1 MSGTWSTAR
10 GSMVFESEH
19 AGVVRRHLI
28 QVQPPDP
35 SRPLWLR
42 VRATDPGALPRVR
55 ATIRRITITGVAPR
69 DDVMDPYPARLAAAA
84 GLAVRPPADDA
95 DGLAVWQA
103 ASGDFAGALAGLRG
117 RPWDAGVVAWGLRT
131 SPQGW
136 ARAVLETDATRGLR
150 ALAKVWEGSIA
161 ASAEERAMALDTLA
175 GLERRPIP
183 STPEAREALAMLL
196 QLRVTA
202 LLDNQQPL
210 LAADALASL
219 DRVLAT
225 APHLRSPN
233 DAILPARV
241 ALAMGR
247 PDEAVRLLDQALRAA
262 PSPTLLADKLL
273 VHPGLRDLHR
283 SPGWDRVR
291 AYAFLPP
298 AGSTP

>member
-1 MSGTWSTAR
+1 
-10 GSMVFESEH
+10 
-19 AGVVRRHLI
+19 
-28 QVQPPDP
+28 
-35 SRPLWLR
+35 
-42 VRATDPGALPRVR
+42 
-55 ATIRRITITGVAPR
+55 
-69 DDVMDPYPARLAAAA
+69 
-84 GLAVRPPADDA
+84 
-95 DGLAVWQA
+95 
-103 ASGDFAGALAGLRG
+103 
-117 RPWDAGVVAWGLRT
+117 
-131 SPQGW
+131 
-136 ARAVLETDATRGLR
+136 
-150 ALAKVWEGSIA
+150 VWEGSIA

-183 STPEAREALAMLL
+183 SIPEAREALAMLL

-225 APHLRSPN
+225 APHLRSPH